1 MKQGTLVFDE
11 RRDRYDVRFDLAA
24 YYGGVEEGEPLHVY
38 IGGRWRQTRMEYG
51 DNWYLKGIRT
61 KELNGL
67 RVRI

>member
-11 RRDRYDVRFDLAA
+11 HLDRYDVRFDLAA
-24 YYGGVEEGEPLHVY
+24 YYGGVEEGELLQVF
-38 IGGRWRQTRMEYG
+38 ISGKWRQTRMEYR

-61 KELNGL
+61 RDLNGL